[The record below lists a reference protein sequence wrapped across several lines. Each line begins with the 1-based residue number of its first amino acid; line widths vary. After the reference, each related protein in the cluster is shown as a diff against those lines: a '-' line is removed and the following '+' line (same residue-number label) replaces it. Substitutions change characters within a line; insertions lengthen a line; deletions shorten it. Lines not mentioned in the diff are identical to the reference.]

1 MEGGKKLF
9 WFSYFGNFLEHYLAG
24 SNFPNIS
31 LASWFFG
38 IWKKIGKNMKRI
50 WIPALSTLNAWLMSL
65 KHSNYLQYR
74 NTMLAKQPYFRFIS
88 LAFCDPAKSKA
99 PAKTFAYWSNLWH
112 SGKIC
117 STVVNLWHRSQICG
131 TASKSFAWQPML
143 WPGGQICSTAA
154 PNLWTVANY
163 VAWRITAR
171 YETEWP
177 NRGTVAQ
184 SVEHQ
189 LYLWRSR
196 QICSTVDKWMHKSF
210 PAAYIYI
217 HGLNFYYFYEQG

>member
-1 MEGGKKLF
+1 
-9 WFSYFGNFLEHYLAG
+9 
-24 SNFPNIS
+24 
-31 LASWFFG
+31 
-38 IWKKIGKNMKRI
+38 MKRI

-131 TASKSFAWQPML
+131 TASKSLAWQPML

-163 VAWRITAR
+163 LAWRITAR

-177 NRGTVAQ
+177 NLRYSGPIRGTSAISVTEQTNLQHSGQMDAQ
-184 SVEHQ
+184 VISG
-189 LYLWRSR
+189 R
-196 QICSTVDKWMHKSF
+196 I
-210 PAAYIYI
+210 YIYTRFEFLLFLWT
-217 HGLNFYYFYEQG
+217 GLAKIFVKKLSTWRITKL

>member
-1 MEGGKKLF
+1 
-9 WFSYFGNFLEHYLAG
+9 
-24 SNFPNIS
+24 
-31 LASWFFG
+31 
-38 IWKKIGKNMKRI
+38 MKRI

-131 TASKSFAWQPML
+131 TASKSLAWQPML
-143 WPGGQICSTAA
+143 WPAAKSAARQPQTYERWPIMWLGALQPDMRQNGQIA
-154 PNLWTVANY
+154 VQ
-163 VAWRITAR
+163 
-171 YETEWP
+171 WP
-177 NRGTVAQ
+177 NPWNISYICDGADKSAAQ
-184 SVEHQ
+184 WTNGCTSHF
-189 LYLWRSR
+189 RPH
-196 QICSTVDKWMHKSF
+196 I
-210 PAAYIYI
+210 YIYTVWI
-217 HGLNFYYFYEQG
+217 FIIFMNRVS

>member
-1 MEGGKKLF
+1 
-9 WFSYFGNFLEHYLAG
+9 
-24 SNFPNIS
+24 
-31 LASWFFG
+31 
-38 IWKKIGKNMKRI
+38 MKRI

-117 STVVNLWHRSQICG
+117 GTAAKSVAQHPNLWHGSQCCG
-131 TASKSFAWQPML
+131 LAAKSASRQPQTYERWLITWLGALQPDMRQN
-143 WPGGQICSTAA
+143 GQIC
-154 PNLWTVANY
+154 
-163 VAWRITAR
+163 
-171 YETEWP
+171 
-177 NRGTVAQ
+177 GTVAQ

-189 LYLWRSR
+189 PYLWWSR
-196 QICSTVDKWMHKSF
+196 QICSTVDKWMYKSF